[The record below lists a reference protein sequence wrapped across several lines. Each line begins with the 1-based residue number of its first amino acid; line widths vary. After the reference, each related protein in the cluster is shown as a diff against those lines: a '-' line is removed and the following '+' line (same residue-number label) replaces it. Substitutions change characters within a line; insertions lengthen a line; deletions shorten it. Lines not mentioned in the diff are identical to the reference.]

1 MERFLAAIRNMFQ
14 VQDLRKRILF
24 TLAMLAVY
32 RIGAHITAPGINKVR
47 LEQVWGEVGNTL
59 LGVLDLFS
67 GGNFRTI
74 SVFALGVTPY
84 ITASIILQL
93 MTVVSP
99 QLKKLQE
106 EGEMGRQ
113 KINQWTRYLTV
124 GLAAV
129 QTFFVANWLQ
139 YNGVASVPGTRFLIM
154 TALILTTGTI
164 FVMWLGEQITERGVG
179 NGVSLLIFAGIVI
192 GLPRGIQQVAQRLS
206 SGDPLETVGVIVMVL
221 ALVALIAFIVFVES
235 GRRKVAVSY
244 AKRHV
249 GRQMVGGQQTT
260 MPLKVNMGG
269 VIPVIFASSVLSMPQ
284 SLFSAFPPD
293 PANQNST
300 WGRVYQFFQFFHG
313 GDPYYEFVFMTLI
326 IFFTLFNT
334 HANGNN
340 AAWVD
345 WVQANLVKGD
355 HPIYMVTYVA
365 LILFFTFFYVSII
378 FNVEEVADNLRKH
391 GGFMPGIRPGR
402 ATADYLRTILT
413 RLTTVGAVYLAFIA
427 FVPQFMLSGFKV
439 GRLPFVGTWL
449 ENFVSN
455 TPGLAWI
462 PNGMGYKF
470 YFGGTSLLI
479 LVGVAMDTVAQI
491 ESQLV
496 MRNYEGFLGGG
507 GRLRGRRT

>member
-1 MERFLAAIRNMFQ
+1 MEKFLAAVRNMFN
-14 VQDLRKRILF
+14 VPDLRRRIFF
-24 TLAMLAVY
+24 TLLLLAVY
-32 RIGAHITAPGINKVR
+32 RLGAHIGTPGINKPR
-47 LEQVWGEVGNTL
+47 LDEVWRDVAGTL

-124 GLAAV
+124 GLAGV
-129 QTFFVANWLQ
+129 QTWFVAHWLQ
-139 YNGVASVPGTRFLIM
+139 VNGVGAPTWGFLFTTIL
-154 TALILTTGTI
+154 TLTTGTI

-179 NGVSLLIFAGIVI
+179 NGISLLIFAGIVI
-192 GLPRGIQQVAQRLS
+192 GLPRGVSQVWDRVKE
-206 SGDPLETVGVIVMVL
+206 GDTMQTIGVL
-221 ALVALIAFIVFVES
+221 AMLVALIAIIAFIVFVEAA
-235 GRRKVAVSY
+235 RRKIPVSY

-249 GRQMVGGQQTT
+249 GRQLVGGQQTT
-260 MPLKVNMGG
+260 MPLKINMGG

-284 SLFSAFPPD
+284 SLFAAFPPD
-293 PANQNST
+293 REHMNTLWARIWT
-300 WGRVYQFFQFFHG
+300 FFQTFHAS
-313 GDPYYEFVFMTLI
+313 DPYYELIFLSLI
-326 IFFTLFNT
+326 I
-334 HANGNN
+334 
-340 AAWVD
+340 
-345 WVQANLVKGD
+345 
-355 HPIYMVTYVA
+355 
-365 LILFFTFFYVSII
+365 FFTFFYVSIV

-402 ATADYLRTILT
+402 ATAEYLNTILT
-413 RLTTVGAVYLAFIA
+413 RLTTVGAVYLALVA

-439 GRLPFVGTWL
+439 GRLPFIGTWL
-449 ENFVSN
+449 DSFVST
-455 TPGLAWI
+455 TPGLSWI
-462 PNGMGYKF
+462 PNGMGYQF

-491 ESQLV
+491 EAQLV
-496 MRNYEGFLGGG
+496 MRNYEGFLGTG
-507 GRLRGRRT
+507 GRLRGRRA

>member
-1 MERFLAAIRNMFQ
+1 MEKFFAAVRNMFN
-14 VQDLRKRILF
+14 VPDLRRRIFF
-24 TLAMLAVY
+24 TLGLLAVY
-32 RIGAHITAPGINKVR
+32 RFGAHVGTPGINKVR
-47 LEQVWGEVGNTL
+47 LDEVWRDVAGTL

-124 GLAAV
+124 VLAGV
-129 QTFFVANWLQ
+129 QTTFVAHWLQ
-139 YNGVASVPGTRFLIM
+139 VNGVGAPGWGFRLSTVL
-154 TALILTTGTI
+154 TLTTGTM

-179 NGVSLLIFAGIVI
+179 NGISLLIFAGIVI
-192 GLPRGIQQVAQRLS
+192 GLPSGVKQVADRLS
-206 SGDPLETVGVIVMVL
+206 GGDTMAIIGVFAMV
-221 ALVALIAFIVFVES
+221 VAMILIIAFIVFVEAA
-235 GRRKVAVSY
+235 RRKIPVSY

-249 GRQMVGGQQTT
+249 GRQMVSGQQTT
-260 MPLKVNMGG
+260 MPLKINMGG

-284 SLFSAFPPD
+284 SIFAAFPPD
-293 PANQNST
+293 PANPNT
-300 WGRVYQFFQFFHG
+300 VWAKIYNFFALFHP
-313 GDPYYEFVFMTLI
+313 GDPYYELI
-326 IFFTLFNT
+326 FLS
-334 HANGNN
+334 
-340 AAWVD
+340 
-345 WVQANLVKGD
+345 
-355 HPIYMVTYVA
+355 
-365 LILFFTFFYVSII
+365 LILFFTFFYVSIV

-402 ATADYLRTILT
+402 ATAEYLNTILT
-413 RLTTVGAVYLAFIA
+413 RLTTVGAIYLALVA
-427 FVPQFMLSGFKV
+427 FVPQFMLSGFKLARIPLI
-439 GRLPFVGTWL
+439 GGTL
-449 ENFVSN
+449 DSFVST
-455 TPGLAWI
+455 TPGLSWI
-462 PNGMGYKF
+462 PTGMGYNF

-491 ESQLV
+491 EAQLV

-507 GRLRGRRT
+507 GRLRGRRA

>member
-1 MERFLAAIRNMFQ
+1 MEKFFAAIRNIFQ
-14 VQDLRKRILF
+14 VQDLRKRIFF
-24 TLAMLAVY
+24 TLGLLAIY
-32 RIGAHITAPGINKVR
+32 RVGSHITAPGIDSDLLAKQWEKV
-47 LEQVWGEVGNTL
+47 GGGL

-113 KINQWTRYLTV
+113 KLNQWTRYLTV
-124 GLAAV
+124 GLAAI
-129 QTFFVANWLQ
+129 QTFFVASWLQ
-139 YNGVASVPGTRFLIM
+139 SIGVTNPNIIGGKKFLIL

-179 NGVSLLIFAGIVI
+179 NGISLLIFAGIVI
-192 GLPRGIQQVAQRLS
+192 GLPRGVQQVAERLGR
-206 SGDPLETVGVIVMVL
+206 GDAMETVGVIAMVL
-221 ALVALIAFIVFVES
+221 ALVILIAFIVFIES
-235 GRRKVAVSY
+235 GRRKIAVSY

-260 MPLKVNMGG
+260 MPLKVNMAG

-284 SLFSAFPPD
+284 SLFSAFPPAD
-293 PANQNST
+293 PNST
-300 WGRVYQFFQFFHG
+300 WGKIYSFFQLFHG
-313 GDPYYEFVFMTLI
+313 GDPYYELIFITLI
-326 IFFTLFNT
+326 I
-334 HANGNN
+334 
-340 AAWVD
+340 
-345 WVQANLVKGD
+345 
-355 HPIYMVTYVA
+355 
-365 LILFFTFFYVSII
+365 FFTFFYVSIV

-402 ATADYLRTILT
+402 ATAEYLRTILT
-413 RLTTVGAVYLAFIA
+413 RLTIVGAVYLAFIA
-427 FVPQFMLSGFKV
+427 FVPQLMLSGFKV
-439 GRLPFVGTWL
+439 GRLPFIGAWL
-449 ENFVSN
+449 ESFVTT
-455 TPGLAWI
+455 TPGLSWI
-462 PNGMGYKF
+462 PNGMGYQF

-507 GRLRGRRT
+507 SRMRGRRA